1 MVFLVAAMTSSN
13 RRESSESVSHIR
25 PGTSV
30 LDEPYRIKEKIE
42 ELELMMSFLLH
53 ASLLSAALTILS
65 SFQMEEDGDLPKT
78 LVKLRKTTSDSPRP
92 ASTPPTIVASAVQDE
107 DDEEKI
113 IAELEV
119 KHC

>member
-1 MVFLVAAMTSSN
+1 
-13 RRESSESVSHIR
+13 
-25 PGTSV
+25 
-30 LDEPYRIKEKIE
+30 
-42 ELELMMSFLLH
+42 
-53 ASLLSAALTILS
+53 
-65 SFQMEEDGDLPKT
+65 MEEDGDLPKT

-119 KHC
+119 KLLTLLGMGIVIVVSDFIRYQRYCLLIPILIDSLDAALNNLE